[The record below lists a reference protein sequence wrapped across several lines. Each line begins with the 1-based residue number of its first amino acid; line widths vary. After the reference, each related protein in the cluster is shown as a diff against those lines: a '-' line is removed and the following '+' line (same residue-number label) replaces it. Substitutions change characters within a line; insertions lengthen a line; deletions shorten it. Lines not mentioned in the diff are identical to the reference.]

1 MSRPTP
7 SLAVLRLIAL
17 GLLLAGTGIA
27 LMVLGTDGIGDVL
40 ERAAESTWG
49 ALAFV
54 LLYIFAVITLVPGTI
69 GTITSG
75 AVFGFAVGFPVAML
89 GGTIGATIAFF
100 VARGLGR
107 EGSQE
112 LLGSRLMSLDDWL
125 GENDFVSIV
134 ILRLMPI
141 VPFNLLNYAAGL
153 TAMRPSRYIAGT
165 VVGMVPGTAL
175 TTFAA
180 SRADDPSST
189 AFIAAAV
196 ALVLVV
202 VISTYGARRYTKS
215 RAVTTQDD
223 LRPTD
228 R

>member
-1 MSRPTP
+1 MSRPAP

-17 GLLLAGTGIA
+17 GLLLAGVGIA
-27 LMVLGTDGIGDVL
+27 LMVLGTDGIDDVL

-49 ALAFV
+49 ALVFV
-54 LLYIFAVITLVPGTI
+54 VLYIVAVVTLVPGTI
-69 GTITSG
+69 GTITAG
-75 AVFGFAVGFPVAML
+75 AVFGFAVGFPVAMF
-89 GGTIGATIAFF
+89 GATIGATIAFF

-134 ILRLMPI
+134 ILRLMPL
-141 VPFNLLNYAAGL
+141 VPFNLLNYASGL

-165 VVGMVPGTAL
+165 FVGMIPGTAL

-189 AFIAAAV
+189 AFIASAA
-196 ALVLVV
+196 ALILVV
-202 VISTYGARRYTKS
+202 VISTYGARRYARS
-215 RAVTTQDD
+215 REATAQDA
-223 LRPTD
+223 
-228 R
+228 